1 MEPVDG
7 PGLTLLGLVVAE
19 LPTPLLGVALVAGA
33 VGVVGL
39 VVDMSWELVELS
51 MGVDPM
57 AAEVLVA
64 VPVAA
69 PLKSIEARWL
79 GEACR

>member
-1 MEPVDG
+1 LEPVDG

-39 VVDMSWELVELS
+39 VVDMSWEPVELS
-51 MGVDPM
+51 MGGDPM
-57 AAEVLVA
+57 VAEVLA
-64 VPVAA
+64 GVPVAA
-69 PLKSIEARWL
+69 PLKSIDARWL